1 MSARNDVALVA
12 APQYATCREAAAP
25 HSMKEFS
32 MTSRYRTV
40 ARWVS
45 RAMALALVAGA
56 LGTAQLTAAEPAS
69 AVTGL
74 EKVFSPSSPT
84 DSQASKTVTARC
96 PSGKEIVGG
105 GGWVHAVD
113 RIAEDNLALT
123 ELRPFES
130 YRDGYTVTAEELLYT
145 SGDWWVQAYAIC
157 ADSVSGHQ
165 IVTGTTSYS
174 SQSRQHAKAVCPS
187 GTRAIGSGARINYAS
202 TGEVALQIAR
212 ASGPGD
218 ITRAQAREEANGYS
232 GNWNVTAYAVCV
244 NRPYGYEVVY
254 GASSERDSESTKSAT
269 AACPD
274 GKRVHGAGAATIFDA
289 PAGVALQV
297 VYPFN
302 DLRRSM
308 AYAVETSPTSADWDT
323 IVAQV
328 ICAY

>member
-1 MSARNDVALVA
+1 
-12 APQYATCREAAAP
+12 
-25 HSMKEFS
+25 
-32 MTSRYRTV
+32 MTRYRTV

-45 RAMALALVAGA
+45 RAMAMALVAGA
-56 LGTAQLTAAEPAS
+56 LGTAQLTTAAPAS

-84 DSQASKTVTARC
+84 DSQSSKTVTARC
-96 PSGKEIVGG
+96 PSGKQVVGG

-113 RIAEDNLALT
+113 RYAEDNLALT
-123 ELRPFES
+123 QLRPFDS

-145 SGDWWVQAYAIC
+145 SGNWWVQAYAIC
-157 ADSVSGHQ
+157 ADSMSGHQ

-174 SQSRQHAKAVCPS
+174 SQAKQHAKAVCPS
-187 GTRAIGSGARINYAS
+187 GKRAIGSGARVNYAS

-212 ASGPGD
+212 ASGSGD

-244 NRPYGYEVVY
+244 YPPYGYEVVY
-254 GASSERDSESTKSAT
+254 GDSPERDSESTKTARAT
-269 AACPD
+269 CPN
-274 GKRVHGAGAATIFDA
+274 GKRVHGAGAATIFNA

-302 DLRRSM
+302 DLSRTM
-308 AYAVETSPTSADWDT
+308 AHAVETSSTSADWDF
-323 IVAQV
+323 IVAQA

>member
-1 MSARNDVALVA
+1 
-12 APQYATCREAAAP
+12 
-25 HSMKEFS
+25 

-40 ARWVS
+40 TRWVS

-56 LGTAQLTAAEPAS
+56 LDTAQLTTAAPAS

-74 EKVFSPSSPT
+74 EKVSSPT
-84 DSQASKTVTARC
+84 PTADSQASKTAIARC
-96 PSGKEIVGG
+96 PSGKQVVGG

-113 RIAEDNLALT
+113 RVAEDNLALT
-123 ELRPFES
+123 ELRPFQG
-130 YRDGYTVTAEELLYT
+130 YRDGYRVTAEELIYT
-145 SGDWWVQAYAIC
+145 SGNWWVQAYAIC
-157 ADSVSGHQ
+157 ANPMSGHQ

-187 GTRAIGSGARINYAS
+187 GKRAIGSGARVNYAS

-212 ASGPGD
+212 ASGSGD

-244 NRPYGYEVVY
+244 QPPYGYEVVY
-254 GASSERDSESTKSAT
+254 GASSNRDSESTKTAMAT
-269 AACPD
+269 CPN
-274 GKRVHGAGAATIFDA
+274 GKRVHGAGAATIVNA

-297 VYPFN
+297 VYPYN
-302 DLRRSM
+302 DLRRAM
-308 AYAVETSPTSADWDT
+308 AHAVETTPTSADWDF
-323 IVAQV
+323 IVFQA